1 MIVPD
6 INLLLYASIT
16 SFAEHPEAR
25 RWWEEALNGEQEVG
39 LAAPA
44 LFGFIRIATNPR
56 IFTTPMPV
64 DKAMVYVQEWLD
76 RPQVR
81 FLLPGPRH
89 LEVAFR
95 LLREL
100 GTAGN
105 LTTDVQLAALAIE
118 YQGTLHSNDT
128 DFGRFTGL
136 RWVNPLRR

>member
-16 SFAEHPEAR
+16 GFAEHPHAR

-56 IFTTPMPV
+56 VFTTPMSV
-64 DKAMVYVQEWLD
+64 EKAMACVQEWLE

-128 DFGRFTGL
+128 DFGRFQGL
-136 RWVNPLRR
+136 RWVNPLRG